1 MRLIF
6 AAALAVWASVLNA
19 QDAEIQDVISRQIE
33 AFQEDDVE
41 AAYGFASPPIQNL
54 FGSPARFGAMVRN
67 GYPMVWRPSD
77 FRFLELKE
85 LRGTYRQKVLF
96 KDVQG
101 VFHELEYQMLLIE
114 DRWRINGVRYLQAAP
129 AV

>member
-19 QDAEIQDVISRQIE
+19 QDAEIQNVISRQIE

-41 AAYGFASPPIQNL
+41 AAYGFASPSIQNL
-54 FGSPARFGAMVRN
+54 IGSPARFGAMVRN

-96 KDVQG
+96 KDTHG

-129 AV
+129 AA

>member
-19 QDAEIQDVISRQIE
+19 QDAEIQNVISRQIE

-41 AAYGFASPPIQNL
+41 AAYGFASPSIQNL
-54 FGSPARFGAMVRN
+54 IGSPARFGAMVRN

-96 KDVQG
+96 KDAQG

-129 AV
+129 AA

>member
-41 AAYGFASPPIQNL
+41 AAYGFASPSIQNL
-54 FGSPARFGAMVRN
+54 IGSPARFGAMVRN

-96 KDVQG
+96 KDTHG

-129 AV
+129 AA

>member
-41 AAYGFASPPIQNL
+41 AAYGFASPSIQNL
-54 FGSPARFGAMVRN
+54 IGSPARFGAMVRN
-67 GYPMVWRPSD
+67 GYPMVCRPSD

-85 LRGTYRQKVLF
+85 LHGTYRQKVLF